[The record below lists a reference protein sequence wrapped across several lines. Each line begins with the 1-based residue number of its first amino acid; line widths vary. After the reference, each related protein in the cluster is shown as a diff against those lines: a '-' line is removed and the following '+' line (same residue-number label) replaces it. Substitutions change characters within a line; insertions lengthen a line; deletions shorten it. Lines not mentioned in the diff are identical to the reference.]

1 MKLSMHDHAQY
12 LKACA
17 DPRATEAEREHL
29 SYCASMAAA
38 GEPVTKSE
46 YLRAEAL
53 IGGAL
58 STTTPIGDRPMPE
71 SDHAQ

>member
-1 MKLSMHDHAQY
+1 MRLTMHDHDKY
-12 LKACA
+12 LKAAA
-17 DPRATEAEREHL
+17 DPRATEAERAHL

-38 GEPVTKSE
+38 GEPVTQSE

-53 IGGAL
+53 VGGAL
-58 STTTPIGDRPMPE
+58 STRTPIYDRPMPG

>member
-1 MKLSMHDHAQY
+1 MKLTMHDHAKY
-12 LKACA
+12 IKACA
-17 DPRATEAEREHL
+17 DPRATEAERAHL

-46 YLRAEAL
+46 YLRAESL

-58 STTTPIGDRPMPE
+58 STTTPIYDRPMTE
-71 SDHAQ
+71 SNHAQ